1 MVNAAPQRGPAM
13 DDAKILQTARAWALA
28 LSELRQARSR
38 REEEG
43 ELVEPA
49 ELAIYSAAAHEA
61 ALRRAEQALFQACST
76 P

>member
-1 MVNAAPQRGPAM
+1 
-13 DDAKILQTARAWALA
+13 
-28 LSELRQARSR
+28 
-38 REEEG
+38 
-43 ELVEPA
+43 LVEPA